1 MDEIDILFD
10 KYYELFPIQKD
21 VKIENECKHKETTS
35 DDSHYYVVC
44 ISCGQCID
52 YANIQHIE
60 FEYLQNATVTRIYKK
75 TNYLKLKLNKIKNLT
90 ACDISK
96 ITREFIRYDNIYAI
110 AGKKIKYD
118 FVICI
123 ILKSIGKN
131 IDNIKKYK
139 PKLEKK
145 RLKEYNQIMNL
156 N

>member
-21 VKIENECKHKETTS
+21 VKEENKCKHKETTS

-145 RLKEYNQIMNL
+145 RLKEYNQIMGL
-156 N
+156 I